1 VKTLVDN
8 FSVLSI
14 EKCLL
19 QKLPEM
25 FTPEIVIGLE
35 EDQVERIAAES
46 EESRAERSR
55 ATEKLT
61 VLENTLKVLQ
71 SLDRHK
77 ASGKSF
83 LGPSEFSTSNDSVTV
98 KVEDDS
104 SSAASEDELI

>member
-1 VKTLVDN
+1 MKTLVDN

-25 FTPEIVIGLE
+25 FTPEIVIGLDDAQIE
-35 EDQVERIAAES
+35 GIASES

-55 ATEKLT
+55 ATEKLQ
-61 VLENTLKVLQ
+61 VLEETLNVLR

-77 ASGKSF
+77 ITGKSLSCLAPF
-83 LGPSEFSTSNDSVTV
+83 PGSGTDRSDITSQRSG
-98 KVEDDS
+98 S
-104 SSAASEDELI
+104 LQLLAF